1 MDGTRRNMV
10 LIVGAAAGFLLVV
23 TSLLMTSIY
32 NVPLLVSY
40 AAATAQC
47 VALPMALWRPWPALV
62 LQLGGF
68 MTFAWVQPVGTGLW
82 PLPGPVL
89 VLLVAHVGLVG
100 ATRPWREAV
109 LTWWGTALA
118 AIVLVLADPRH
129 RPLDDGD
136 LSLVLYATV
145 SVLTL
150 FAVIA
155 WNQRGTARRQLAEAQ
170 RDVELEQA
178 QRALVE
184 ERNRIA
190 RELHDVVAHSM
201 SVIHMQAT
209 SAEYRI
215 KDLDPESRAEF
226 VRIAAGTRRALREMR
241 QLLALLREEDAE
253 NELQPMPDLEHLADL
268 ADSARR
274 GGIPVEL
281 AVELDGLDLPD
292 TVGLAA
298 YRIVQES
305 LSNVVRHAPGA
316 PTSVNIA
323 INDGGTELVIDVV
336 NGLPTQAPRPI
347 EDGGGVSHGLV
358 GMRER
363 ARLAGGAIRTGA
375 RPEGGYR
382 VTARFPL
389 TEEQT
394 AEERTAGE
402 QAAEDQMAEEQ
413 SA

>member
-1 MDGTRRNMV
+1 M
-10 LIVGAAAGFLLVV
+10 LIVGASAGFLLVV

-32 NVPLLVSY
+32 DVPLLVSY

-68 MTFAWVQPVGTGLW
+68 MTFAWVQPVGAGLW
-82 PLPGPVL
+82 PLPGPVMI
-89 VLLVAHVGLVG
+89 LLVAHVGLVG

-118 AIVLVLADPRH
+118 AIVLVLADPRQ

-136 LSLVLYATV
+136 VSLVLYAMI

-155 WNQRGTARRQLAEAQ
+155 WNQRGTARRQLAAAQ

-215 KDLDPESRAEF
+215 KNLDPESRDEF

-241 QLLALLREEDAE
+241 QLLALLREEDSE
-253 NELQPMPDLEHLADL
+253 NELQPMPDLEHLAEL

-281 AVELDGLDLPD
+281 DVAGDLGGTDLPD

-316 PTSVNIA
+316 PTRVIVSEQA
-323 INDGGTELVIDVV
+323 GELVVEVV
-336 NGLPTQAPRPI
+336 NDLPTQTPRPI
-347 EDGGGVSHGLV
+347 EDGGGVSHGLL

-363 ARLAGGAIRTGA
+363 ARLAGGAVRTEA

-389 TEEQT
+389 LEERAVEERSVEKRAAEKQMTEEQ
-394 AEERTAGE
+394 AG
-402 QAAEDQMAEEQ
+402 
-413 SA
+413 

>member
-1 MDGTRRNMV
+1 
-10 LIVGAAAGFLLVV
+10 
-23 TSLLMTSIY
+23 
-32 NVPLLVSY
+32 
-40 AAATAQC
+40 
-47 VALPMALWRPWPALV
+47 PMALWRPWPALA

-68 MTFAWVQPVGTGLW
+68 MTFAGAQQAGEGLW
-82 PLPGPVL
+82 PFSGPVML
-89 VLLVAHVGLVG
+89 LLVVHVGLVG

-109 LTWWGTALA
+109 LTWWGTVLA
-118 AIVLVLADPRH
+118 GIVMALADPRR
-129 RPLDDGD
+129 RPLDDSD
-136 LSLVLYATV
+136 VSLVLYALM

-155 WNQRGTARRQLAEAQ
+155 WHQRGTARRQLAQAQ
-170 RDVELEQA
+170 RDVELVQA

-215 KDLDPESRAEF
+215 RDLDPESRAEF
-226 VRIAAGTRRALREMR
+226 GRIAAGTRRALREMR

-253 NELQPMPDLEHLADL
+253 SELQPMPDLEHLADL

-274 GGIPVEL
+274 GGVPVEL
-281 AVELDGLDLPD
+281 DVPAGLSAVDLPD

-316 PTSVNIA
+316 PTRVTVA
-323 INDGGTELVIDVV
+323 VAGGELVVEV
-336 NGLPTQAPRPI
+336 SNGLPAQVPRPI
-347 EDGGGVSHGLV
+347 EDGAGTRHGLV

-363 ARLAGGAIRTGA
+363 ARLAGGAVRTGA
-375 RPEGGYR
+375 RPEGGYL

-389 TEEQT
+389 MEEQT
-394 AEERTAGE
+394 A
-402 QAAEDQMAEEQ
+402 
-413 SA
+413 